1 MEQGKWRRYFRWLG
15 LSAALVVADALSKLA
30 AASWLELY
38 RPWRVTSWFNLTLA
52 HNRGAAF
59 SFLSD
64 AGGWQR
70 WFFSITAALVSV
82 LLLVWL
88 WQTPHNARRQ
98 AIGIA
103 LVLGG
108 ALGNLSD
115 RLRLGYVIDFI
126 DLHYAG
132 WHWPAFN
139 LADSAITLGVILL
152 LIESL
157 LPDKAPSRSSR
168 KRCI

>member
-1 MEQGKWRRYFRWLG
+1 MITDTKQWRRYFRWLG
-15 LSAALVVADALSKLA
+15 VSAAIVIADVTSKLA
-30 AASWLELY
+30 AAHWLELY
-38 RPWRVTSWFNLTLA
+38 RPMRLSGWFNLTLA

-70 WFFSITAALVSV
+70 WFFSITAALVSL

-88 WQTPHNARRQ
+88 WQAPPHARRQ
-98 AIGIA
+98 ALGIS

-108 ALGNLSD
+108 ALGNLGD

-139 LADSAITLGVILL
+139 IADSAITIGVILL
-152 LIESL
+152 LIDSL
-157 LPDKAPSRSSR
+157 LPAR
-168 KRCI
+168 KTPGR